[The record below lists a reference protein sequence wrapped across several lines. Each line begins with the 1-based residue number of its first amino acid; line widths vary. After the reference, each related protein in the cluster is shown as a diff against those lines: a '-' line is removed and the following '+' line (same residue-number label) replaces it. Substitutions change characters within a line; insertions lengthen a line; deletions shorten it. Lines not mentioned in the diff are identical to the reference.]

1 MWSIAPLG
9 NEIRYRVISRL
20 LSRRPAPAA
29 SQPRPHAV
37 ETDKPPKTHRC
48 SGRSGFTSSGV
59 IPQRW
64 PTSGSHHL
72 VVGGAN
78 RAEPVPTAT
87 TFSER
92 GRARQYAATLPPHT
106 LRSTKRAI
114 DPTTIRIPVTT
125 RAYRAAGGLSC
136 VVIPNRKRATVRMT
150 VTTV

>member
-64 PTSGSHHL
+64 PTGTLSRLGGNVPDAQRPEL
-72 VVGGAN
+72 VGFLTS
-78 RAEPVPTAT
+78 RAD
-87 TFSER
+87 
-92 GRARQYAATLPPHT
+92 L
-106 LRSTKRAI
+106 LR
-114 DPTTIRIPVTT
+114 DP
-125 RAYRAAGGLSC
+125 
-136 VVIPNRKRATVRMT
+136 
-150 VTTV
+150 